1 MKRADQNHRGT
12 SSSQKEAL
20 SSRAAVATPATVTPS
35 TVTGSPG
42 SDSGTTL
49 VGDGGATPVDTGPAV
64 GMGGPMLART
74 SSSPTPLGSGPGVV
88 SAQKGGT
95 QLTARGGGS
104 EGRAA
109 AGQGAGQLQEQQV
122 DIVEQRAELAG
133 AGLGGQTCGQNGGI
147 RPPRRSGAGVGGVRG
162 AVPQGERTNQRG
174 WRHT

>member
-12 SSSQKEAL
+12 ASSQKELL
-20 SSRAAVATPATVTPS
+20 SSRAAVTTPPTVTPS

-49 VGDGGATPVDTGPAV
+49 VGDGGATPVDTGPAL

-104 EGRAA
+104 MNLCRIASDKKTGWEEFPGFRKSFGRVVAS
-109 AGQGAGQLQEQQV
+109 LLLEF
-122 DIVEQRAELAG
+122 R
-133 AGLGGQTCGQNGGI
+133 
-147 RPPRRSGAGVGGVRG
+147 
-162 AVPQGERTNQRG
+162 
-174 WRHT
+174 